1 MHMRVDPAARK
12 KGVTPNEIFMSIF
25 LLEFDDILP
34 TALLSSPPPSCHTLI
49 RMTRLI
55 SHWTSRAAE
64 NFKLLFQIRDEP
76 TQSDSQKGEQGIR
89 VGIQRPISPIV
100 LLSKLDKDHW
110 LALLAGFIAFY
121 ADFLDF
127 NVLATATTKIADYYQ
142 TSKTH
147 VSDSITYTMALRVVG
162 AAIFG
167 FFGDLV
173 GRRWPLI
180 IDLVLLGSLQVAT
193 IYCTSMNAF
202 FLYRAGFGIC
212 MGAVWSLAGSTIFDI
227 TPPECRG
234 LLGGIFQAS
243 AACSGLTAAGL
254 NMAFGAAPESWKMMF
269 WISCGVSYFAAIIRF
284 IIPESKQFRE
294 AEEKRKALEIVR
306 LQTLMEM
313 HGTVKQ
319 VKRHHRLTVFCREFS
334 KMFRLHWQT
343 FLYSALFVFLTSWAN
358 HSYGDNYFTFLI
370 DGKGIN
376 NRDASIIAMITKT
389 GCISGMVT
397 IGWLGEYLGR
407 RRIAAACT
415 IMAALLLPASIS
427 PSSFWG
433 LCLGGW
439 FYQFF
444 VESFGA
450 VLASHLNELSPV
462 AFRAVMPG
470 VAYQLGTSLS
480 APSSWI
486 VNKIAEKKHIVVD
499 GKSVEAYGP
508 VMQATAGI
516 CYILMILL
524 AIFGPERRGADL
536 EHFEPAG
543 MKIDDETIISHDE
556 EEGRSSVADID
567 DERQPM
573 LEGQKRQH
581 NVL

>member
-1 MHMRVDPAARK
+1 MRV
-12 KGVTPNEIFMSIF
+12 KGVTPVERIVFTF
-25 LLEFDDILP
+25 LLEYDDK
-34 TALLSSPPPSCHTLI
+34 LLTFHPLRPHPFSHSLAKMI
-49 RMTRLI
+49 RLI
-55 SHWTSRAAE
+55 SHLSSRAAE
-64 NFKLLFQIRDEP
+64 NFRLLFQIRDEP
-76 TQSDSQKGEQGIR
+76 AGPESQKGEQDIR
-89 VGIQRPISPIV
+89 IGIQRPISPII
-100 LLSKLDKDHW
+100 LLSKLEKDHW

-127 NVLATATTKIADYYQ
+127 NVLATATTKIADYFQ

-180 IDLVLLGSLQVAT
+180 IDLVLLGSLQIAT

-202 FLYRAGFGIC
+202 LFYRGCFGIC

-254 NMAFGAAPESWKMMF
+254 NLAFGAAPESWKMMF
-269 WISCGVSYFAAIIRF
+269 WISCVVSYFAAIMRF

-294 AEEKRKALEIVR
+294 AEEKREALETVR
-306 LQTLMEM
+306 LQTLFEL
-313 HGTVKQ
+313 HGTVKE
-319 VKRHHRLTVFCREFS
+319 VKRHQRLTLFCREFS

-343 FLYSALFVFLTSWAN
+343 FVYSAFFVFLTSWAN
-358 HSYGDNYFTFLI
+358 HSYGDNFFTFLI
-370 DGKGIN
+370 DGKGII
-376 NRDASIIAMITKT
+376 NRDASLIAIITKT

-397 IGWLGEYLGR
+397 IGWLGEYFGR
-407 RRIAAACT
+407 RRIAAVCT
-415 IMAALLLPASIS
+415 IMAAILLPASLS

-444 VESFGA
+444 FESYGA

-486 VNKIAEKKHIVVD
+486 VNKIAERKHIIVD
-499 GKSVEAYGP
+499 GKSMEAYGP
-508 VMQATAGI
+508 VMQATAVI
-516 CYILMILL
+516 CYVLMIFL

-543 MKIDDETIISHDE
+543 LKIDDAIVISHDE
-556 EEGRSSVADID
+556 EEERSSVLDNE
-567 DERQPM
+567 ERQPM
-573 LEGQKRQH
+573 LEGQERLD
-581 NVL
+581 NVSYLP

>member
-1 MHMRVDPAARK
+1 M
-12 KGVTPNEIFMSIF
+12 NQFF
-25 LLEFDDILP
+25 
-34 TALLSSPPPSCHTLI
+34 
-49 RMTRLI
+49 
-55 SHWTSRAAE
+55 SHLTSRAVK
-64 NFKLLFQIRDEP
+64 NFKLLFQIHDGS
-76 TQSDSQKGEQGIR
+76 SDSDLQKGENGIR

-100 LLSKLDKDHW
+100 LLGKLNKDHW
-110 LALLAGFIAFY
+110 LALFAGFIAFY

-127 NVLATATTKIADYYQ
+127 NVLAIATPKIADYFY

-180 IDLVLLGSLQVAT
+180 IDLILLGSLQVAT
-193 IYCTSMNAF
+193 IYCTTMNAF
-202 FLYRAGFGIC
+202 LFYRSCFGIC

-234 LLGGIFQAS
+234 LLGAIFQVS

-254 NMAFGAAPESWKMMF
+254 NMAFGDSAESWKMMF
-269 WISCGVSYFAAIIRF
+269 WISCGISYFAAIIRF
-284 IIPESKQFRE
+284 VIPESKQFRE
-294 AEEKRKALEIVR
+294 AEEKRKNLETIR
-306 LQTLMEM
+306 LQTILEM

-319 VKRHHRLTVFCREFS
+319 VKRHQRLTVFCREFS

-343 FLYSALFVFLTSWAN
+343 FVYSALFVFLTSWAC

-370 DGKGIN
+370 SGKGIN
-376 NRDASIIAMITKT
+376 NRDASIIAIVTKT
-389 GCISGMVT
+389 GCISGMIT
-397 IGWLGEYLGR
+397 IGWLGEYFGR
-407 RRIAAACT
+407 RR
-415 IMAALLLPASIS
+415 MAALCTLMAALFLPASLS

-444 VESFGA
+444 FESYGA

-486 VNKIAEKKHIVVD
+486 VNKIAERKHIIVN

-516 CYILMILL
+516 CYIFMVLL
-524 AIFGPERRGADL
+524 AVFGPERRGVDL

-543 MKIDDETIISHDE
+543 LKVEDESNQFHVGEDE
-556 EEGRSSVADID
+556 SSSETDV

-573 LEGQKRQH
+573 LE
-581 NVL
+581 